1 MDRENGQEGF
11 TRAGILMFGKTES
24 ITDQACCPWYFV
36 DYQEKLSN
44 NTNERWS
51 DRIYADGSWNANLYQ
66 FFFKVYNKLAQT
78 LPAPFL
84 LNGIERTEETSAH
97 ITVREALVNC
107 IVHCNYAEQ
116 GNILI
121 VREKD
126 KITFRNPGRMLISV
140 DDFYVGSQS
149 VCRNPIIQKFFI
161 QLGYGE
167 KAGSGADYIV
177 KGAIDNKW
185 HIPALVEHVQPDTVS
200 LYLYLN
206 KANDTSYD
214 TNGTSY
220 DANDTS
226 SNEHGQRLTKETLIN
241 RVLELCEDWITIDE
255 ISEKTGKSRQY
266 LRGRIIP
273 EMLKLGL
280 LEKQYPDASTS
291 PNQKYRKK
299 Q

>member
-1 MDRENGQEGF
+1 M
-11 TRAGILMFGKTES
+11 
-24 ITDQACCPWYFV
+24 
-36 DYQEKLSN
+36 EK
-44 NTNERWS
+44 
-51 DRIYADGSWNANLYQ
+51 
-66 FFFKVYNKLAQT
+66 KLAVV
-78 LPAPFL
+78 LGRL
-84 LNGIERTEETSAH
+84 
-97 ITVREALVNC
+97 
-107 IVHCNYAEQ
+107 
-116 GNILI
+116 
-121 VREKD
+121 EK
-126 KITFRNPGRMLISV
+126 
-140 DDFYVGSQS
+140 QS
-149 VCRNPIIQKFFI
+149 
-161 QLGYGE
+161 
-167 KAGSGADYIV
+167 SGDC
-177 KGAIDNKW
+177 NKW

-206 KANDTSYD
+206 DANDTSYD
-214 TNGTSY
+214 ANNTSYDANDTSYDANDTSY

-241 RVLELCEDWITIDE
+241 RVLEICEDWITIDE

>member
-1 MDRENGQEGF
+1 
-11 TRAGILMFGKTES
+11 
-24 ITDQACCPWYFV
+24 
-36 DYQEKLSN
+36 
-44 NTNERWS
+44 
-51 DRIYADGSWNANLYQ
+51 
-66 FFFKVYNKLAQT
+66 
-78 LPAPFL
+78 
-84 LNGIERTEETSAH
+84 
-97 ITVREALVNC
+97 
-107 IVHCNYAEQ
+107 
-116 GNILI
+116 
-121 VREKD
+121 
-126 KITFRNPGRMLISV
+126 MLISV

-206 KANDTSYD
+206 DANDTSYD
-214 TNGTSY
+214 TNDTSY
-220 DANDTS
+220 DTNDTSYDANDTSYDANDTSYDANDTNHDANDTS
-226 SNEHGQRLTKETLIN
+226 SNEHGQRLTKEILIN
-241 RVLELCEDWITIDE
+241 RVFKLCEDWITIDE
-255 ISEKTGKSRQY
+255 ISEKTSKSRQY

>member
-1 MDRENGQEGF
+1 
-11 TRAGILMFGKTES
+11 
-24 ITDQACCPWYFV
+24 
-36 DYQEKLSN
+36 
-44 NTNERWS
+44 
-51 DRIYADGSWNANLYQ
+51 
-66 FFFKVYNKLAQT
+66 
-78 LPAPFL
+78 
-84 LNGIERTEETSAH
+84 
-97 ITVREALVNC
+97 
-107 IVHCNYAEQ
+107 
-116 GNILI
+116 
-121 VREKD
+121 
-126 KITFRNPGRMLISV
+126 MLISV

-206 KANDTSYD
+206 EANDTSYD
-214 TNGTSY
+214 VNGTSYDANDTSYDANDTSY

-226 SNEHGQRLTKETLIN
+226 SNEPGQRLTKETLIN

-255 ISEKTGKSRQY
+255 ISEKTSKSRQY

>member
-1 MDRENGQEGF
+1 M
-11 TRAGILMFGKTES
+11 
-24 ITDQACCPWYFV
+24 
-36 DYQEKLSN
+36 
-44 NTNERWS
+44 
-51 DRIYADGSWNANLYQ
+51 
-66 FFFKVYNKLAQT
+66 
-78 LPAPFL
+78 
-84 LNGIERTEETSAH
+84 
-97 ITVREALVNC
+97 VNC

-206 KANDTSYD
+206 DANDTSYD
-214 TNGTSY
+214 TNDTSY
-220 DANDTS
+220 DANDTSYDANDTNHDANDTS
-226 SNEHGQRLTKETLIN
+226 SNEHGQRLTKEILIN
-241 RVLELCEDWITIDE
+241 RVFKLCEDWITIDE
-255 ISEKTGKSRQY
+255 ISEKTSKSRQY

>member
-1 MDRENGQEGF
+1 M
-11 TRAGILMFGKTES
+11 LV
-24 ITDQACCPWYFV
+24 P
-36 DYQEKLSN
+36 
-44 NTNERWS
+44 
-51 DRIYADGSWNANLYQ
+51 
-66 FFFKVYNKLAQT
+66 
-78 LPAPFL
+78 PA
-84 LNGIERTEETSAH
+84 
-97 ITVREALVNC
+97 
-107 IVHCNYAEQ
+107 
-116 GNILI
+116 
-121 VREKD
+121 
-126 KITFRNPGRMLISV
+126 
-140 DDFYVGSQS
+140 VGSQS

-206 KANDTSYD
+206 DANDTSYD
-214 TNGTSY
+214 ANNTSYDANDTSYDANDTSY

-241 RVLELCEDWITIDE
+241 RVLEICEDWITIDE